1 VNQKIFPRNLTA
13 RAAVRIAGNPV
24 TTRLESGVGNCF
36 PGLEFD
42 HRNLDRR
49 FFPGLVFNFGVA
61 PPLLAATDDRD
72 PALTDRVPSDAP
84 QLSAAL
90 TAAFDRLGQGEWRLT
105 SLAQGGRTIDLQALA
120 NTQQFDSASFWRLVR
135 SLTRDKVT
143 IVLTQMPA
151 AAAGRPRSSDDD
163 ASPSVPANITLT
175 HYRRQYVDP
184 DSGVISAAYLPGEL
198 TQSLCSP
205 WMHDFR
211 DCACNYWAS
220 NHPDIAL
227 GIDEGFSAEG
237 PTGANPDLAVR
248 PLDWLRADR
257 DSRAA
262 ATDSPG
268 GNNAFRLHH
277 YQINQEWTSLAFV
290 LEGRENPGL
299 YAPGFEAFAEPFP
312 TAETLADELVS
323 LCGLEHVVVLEYL
336 YAYYSLKRPED
347 FADPRNSADVLFVR
361 HELLGIAVSE
371 MRHLRW
377 ANQLL
382 WTLAKLGL
390 IRDRGPALEPGRK
403 VPTANGERDRQLR
416 RLALPTLDDFVA
428 VERPSGTLDGAYA
441 RVVATLRTGY
451 PEPLLQLARQI
462 VAEGMD
468 HYNRFREIGIVLRSW
483 PGVRSGTGT
492 PWLRTIQLGSPAA
505 AGKALDLYRGI
516 LRDLADAYRR
526 GDMEDAG
533 KILDAR
539 QQMMALDDAAEQ
551 LAANGVGIPFF

>member
-1 VNQKIFPRNLTA
+1 MNQKIFPRNLTA
-13 RAAVRIAGNPV
+13 RAAVTIAGNPV

-49 FFPGLVFNFGVA
+49 FFPGLIFNFGVT
-61 PPLLAATDDRD
+61 PPVLASTDDRD
-72 PALTDRVPSDAP
+72 PALADQVPADAQ
-84 QLSAAL
+84 QLSAAV
-90 TAAFDRLGQGEWRLT
+90 TAAFDQLGQGEWRLT

-120 NTQQFDSASFWRLVR
+120 NTQQFDAASFWRFVR

-143 IVLTQMPA
+143 IVLTQTPPA
-151 AAAGRPRSSDDD
+151 AASRQTSPGAASS
-163 ASPSVPANITLT
+163 AAAPVSVTLT

-184 DSGVISAAYLPGEL
+184 DTGVISAAYLPGEL

-211 DCACNYWAS
+211 DCACNYWAA

-227 GIDEGFSAEG
+227 GVDEGLSAGG
-237 PTGANPDLAVR
+237 PAGANPDVAVR

-262 ATDSPG
+262 ATDSPRR
-268 GNNAFRLHH
+268 NDAFRLRH

-290 LEGRENPGL
+290 LEGRENRGL

-312 TAETLADELVS
+312 TAEALADELVS
-323 LCGLEHVVVLEYL
+323 LCGLEHVVLLEYL
-336 YAYYSLKRPED
+336 YAYYSLKQPED
-347 FADPRNSADVLFVR
+347 FTNSRNSTDVLFVR

-382 WTLAKLGL
+382 WTLAQRRL

-403 VPTANGERDRQLR
+403 VPTATGERDRQLR
-416 RLALPTLDDFVA
+416 PLALPALDDFIA

-441 RVVATLRTGY
+441 RVVATLRLGY

-468 HYNRFREIGIVLRSW
+468 HYNRFREINVVLRSW
-483 PGVRSGTGT
+483 PSVPSGIGI
-492 PWLRTIQLGSPAA
+492 PWLRPVQVGSPET
-505 AGKALDLYRGI
+505 AGKALDLYHGI

-539 QQMMALDDAAEQ
+539 QQMMALDEAAEQ
-551 LAANGVGIPFF
+551 LAANGIGIPFF

>member
-1 VNQKIFPRNLTA
+1 MNQKIFPRNLTA

-61 PPLLAATDDRD
+61 PPMLAATDDRD
-72 PALTDRVPSDAP
+72 PALADRVPSDAP
-84 QLSAAL
+84 QLS
-90 TAAFDRLGQGEWRLT
+90 TAVTNAFDQLGQGEWRLT

-120 NTQQFDSASFWRLVR
+120 NTQQFDAASFWRLAR
-135 SLTRDKVT
+135 SLTREKVT
-143 IVLTQMPA
+143 IVLTQTPPTA
-151 AAAGRPRSSDDD
+151 SDRQRSPDDD
-163 ASPSVPANITLT
+163 ASPTVPVSLTLT

-227 GIDEGFSAEG
+227 GADESFPAEG
-237 PTGANPDLAVR
+237 PAGADPDLAVR

-299 YAPGFEAFAEPFP
+299 YAPGFEPLAEPFP
-312 TAETLADELVS
+312 NAEALAEELVS
-323 LCGLEHVVVLEYL
+323 LCGLEHVVLLEYL

-347 FADPRNSADVLFVR
+347 FANPRNSADTLFVR

-382 WTLAKLGL
+382 WTLAQRGL

-416 RLALPTLDDFVA
+416 PLALPALEDFIA

-441 RVVATLRTGY
+441 RVVATLRAGY

-483 PGVRSGTGT
+483 PGVRSVTES
-492 PWLRTIQLGSPAA
+492 PWLRAVQIGSPQS
-505 AGKALDLYRGI
+505 AGGALDLYRGI
-516 LRDLADAYRR
+516 LHDLADAYRR

-539 QQMMALDDAAEQ
+539 QQMMALDEAAEQ
-551 LAANGVGIPFF
+551 LAANGIGVAFF

>member
-1 VNQKIFPRNLTA
+1 MNQKIFPRNLTA
-13 RAAVRIAGNPV
+13 RAAIRIAGNPV
-24 TTRLESGVGNCF
+24 TTRLESGVANCF

-49 FFPGLVFNFGVA
+49 FFPGLIFNFGVT
-61 PPLLAATDDRD
+61 PPVLASTDSGD
-72 PALTDRVPSDAP
+72 PALAEVVPADAAD
-84 QLSAAL
+84 LSAAVS
-90 TAAFDRLGQGEWRLT
+90 AALDQLGQGEWRLT
-105 SLAQGGRTIDLQALA
+105 SIAQGGRTIDLQALA
-120 NTQQFDSASFWRLVR
+120 NAQQLDSASFWRLVR

-143 IVLTQMPA
+143 IVLTQTP
-151 AAAGRPRSSDDD
+151 S
-163 ASPSVPANITLT
+163 ASPQAPPGGGAAPPVPVNVTLT

-184 DSGVISAAYLPGEL
+184 DTGVISAAYLPGEL

-227 GIDEGFSAEG
+227 GVDEGLLAAG
-237 PTGANPDLAVR
+237 PAGADPDVAVR

-257 DSRAA
+257 DGRAA
-262 ATDSPG
+262 ATDSARS
-268 GNNAFRLHH
+268 NDAFRLRH

-312 TAETLADELVS
+312 KAEALADELVS
-323 LCGLEHVVVLEYL
+323 LCGLEHVVLLEYL
-336 YAYYSLKRPED
+336 YAYYSVRSQEELTDSRR
-347 FADPRNSADVLFVR
+347 AADVLFVR

-382 WTLAKLGL
+382 WTLEQLGL
-390 IRDRGPALEPGRK
+390 VRQRGPALEPGCK
-403 VPTANGERDRQLR
+403 VPTATGERDRQLR
-416 RLALPTLDDFVA
+416 PLAPGTLDDFIA

-451 PEPLLQLARQI
+451 PEPMLQLARQI

-468 HYNRFREIGIVLRSW
+468 HYNRFREIAVVLGAW
-483 PGVRSGTGT
+483 PPAPGNPA
-492 PWLRTIQLGSPAA
+492 PWLRPVVPGTQAATAQALTLYHGILDDLAA
-505 AGKALDLYRGI
+505 AYRH
-516 LRDLADAYRR
+516 

-533 KILDAR
+533 AILDAR
-539 QQMMALDDAAEQ
+539 QKMMALDTEAER
-551 LAANGVGIPFF
+551 LAHGGTGVPFF

>member
-1 VNQKIFPRNLTA
+1 MNQKIFPRNLTA
-13 RAAVRIAGNPV
+13 RAAVTIAGNPV
-24 TTRLESGVGNCF
+24 TTRLESGVANCF

-61 PPLLAATDDRD
+61 PPVLAFTDGSD
-72 PALTDRVPSDAP
+72 PALAEVVPADAAD
-84 QLSAAL
+84 LSAAVS
-90 TAAFDRLGQGEWRLT
+90 AAFDQLEQGEWRLT
-105 SLAQGGRTIDLQALA
+105 SLEQGGRTIDLQGLA
-120 NTQQFDSASFWRLVR
+120 NPQQSDSASFWRLVR

-143 IVLTQMPA
+143 IVLTQTSPA
-151 AAAGRPRSSDDD
+151 QARVHAPPDGEALP
-163 ASPSVPANITLT
+163 PAPVTVTLT

-184 DSGVISAAYLPGEL
+184 DTGVISAAYLPGEL

-220 NHPDIAL
+220 NHPDIVLGVDEAL
-227 GIDEGFSAEG
+227 AAEG
-237 PTGANPDLAVR
+237 PAEADPGLAIR

-257 DSRAA
+257 ESGAA
-262 ATDSPG
+262 ATDSPRR
-268 GNNAFRLHH
+268 NDAFRLRH

-290 LEGRENPGL
+290 LEGRENRGL
-299 YAPGFEAFAEPFP
+299 YAPGFEAFAEPFSN
-312 TAETLADELVS
+312 AEALAEELVR
-323 LCGLEHVVVLEYL
+323 LCGLEHVVLLEYL
-336 YAYYSLKRPED
+336 YAYYSLKKPEGFTD
-347 FADPRNSADVLFVR
+347 SRNSADVLFVR

-382 WTLAKLGL
+382 WTLVKLGL
-390 IRDRGPALEPGRK
+390 IPDRGPALEPARK
-403 VPTANGERDRQLR
+403 VPSASGERDRQLR
-416 RLALPTLDDFVA
+416 PLSLDALDDFIA

-441 RVVATLRTGY
+441 RVVATLRAGY
-451 PEPLLQLARQI
+451 PEPMLQLARQI

-468 HYNRFREIGIVLRSW
+468 HYNRFREISVVLRSW
-483 PGVRSGTGT
+483 PRVADGAET
-492 PWLRTIQLGSPAA
+492 PWLRSVEVGAPGA
-505 AGKALDLYRGI
+505 AGKGLDLYRAI

-539 QQMMALDDAAEQ
+539 QQMMALDAAAEQ
-551 LAANGVGIPFF
+551 LATDGVGIPYF